1 MTIAVQATAS
11 GFIPARGF
19 HNNMVR
25 LYPVSNSAS
34 EAIGLNDA
42 VYLDNGVV
50 KPAVGFASSTDLP
63 SKPLVGVV
71 IGLRNSNNRPLTFN
85 QPTGGPS
92 LGPSTTG
99 FAEVLADP
107 FMTYEVLYSG
117 TIAASNVG
125 ENVAVR
131 NTGAA
136 GPDANTGISTM
147 QVQALA
153 GADAVTAPFKIVNL
167 ADTVL
172 TGGAGTNVLVEVIIN
187 NHLFKPGSLGV

>member
-1 MTIAVQATAS
+1 MTIAVQANAI
-11 GFIPARGF
+11 GFVPARGF
-19 HNNMVR
+19 KNDMVR

-42 VYLDNGVV
+42 VFLNDGIA
-50 KPAVGFASSTDLP
+50 KPAVGFATSTDLP
-63 SKPLVGVV
+63 TKPLVGVV
-71 IGLRNSNNRPLTFN
+71 IGLRNANNRPLTFN
-85 QPTGGPS
+85 QPNSGPS

-99 FAEVLADP
+99 FVQVLVDP
-107 FMTYEVLYSG
+107 MMTYEVLYSG
-117 TIAASNVG
+117 TVTANTVG

-153 GADAVTAPFKIVNL
+153 GADATTTPFKIVNL

-172 TGGAGTNVLVEVIIN
+172 TGGAGTNVLVEVMIN
-187 NHLFKPGSLGV
+187 NHLFKPGTLGV